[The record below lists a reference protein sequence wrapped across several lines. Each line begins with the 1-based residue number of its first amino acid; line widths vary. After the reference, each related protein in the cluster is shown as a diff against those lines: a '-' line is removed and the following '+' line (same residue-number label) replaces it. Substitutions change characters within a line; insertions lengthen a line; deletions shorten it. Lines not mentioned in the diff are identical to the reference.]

1 MVENLAPLITL
12 EKGNYRWWARN
23 MQRVLKTCSCLMQPL
38 PQYIIDDVV
47 NRLEDAKIIAVVE
60 TVSRDFLQAGRNVRS
75 LRLVCTREFHDRARA
90 EGELSAEH
98 FTAKT
103 EGRIGQT
110 GGRGEASTS
119 GSFQVSGNENE
130 NKFPRFR
137 DLVIK
142 NVKPRPCLIQLRI
155 EVEPRLQSKTVPEG
169 ERRRTDHWL
178 SDPHHIIQWIPYVSR
193 TLEHLCI
200 VDYGQ
205 QAIMRRTSIL
215 KILSESCEYFL
226 TPDGKDMLST
236 SKLDY

>member
-1 MVENLAPLITL
+1 
-12 EKGNYRWWARN
+12 

-75 LRLVCTREFHDRARA
+75 LRLVCTREFHDRARAEGELSAEHFTAKTEGRIGQRA